1 MRKSFRKFAFL
12 LLAAVATSLGGCT
25 DPTDDGKYTD
35 PITLYEKVQGD
46 WSLVN
51 LTQTD
56 ETAKAASLQ
65 PQEMSIY
72 SQFEFG
78 TFAISFDVDATFA
91 PTTYEVTGS
100 APNLFPASGYWDLST
115 EHPQANATAP
125 VIRLYSDASL
135 STLIGELAVTSTP
148 GANPEMD
155 LRLTRTSDGVPF
167 VSYTYKLS
175 PTNSNAE

>member
-1 MRKSFRKFAFL
+1 M
-12 LLAAVATSLGGCT
+12 SL
-25 DPTDDGKYTD
+25 
-35 PITLYEKVQGD
+35 
-46 WSLVN
+46 
-51 LTQTD
+51 
-56 ETAKAASLQ
+56 
-65 PQEMSIY
+65 Y

-78 TFAISFDVDATFA
+78 TFAISFDVDAAFE

-115 EHPQANATAP
+115 EHPLANATVP

-135 STLIGELAVTSTP
+135 STLIGELAVTSAP

-175 PTNSNAE
+175 PSNSNAE